1 MKKEDKKGSV
11 IISVF
16 IALLIFLI
24 IAVFGKSVRDANANK
39 QNYKN
44 LSVGIESPYAIRA
57 GYSNLSILKDAEQ
70 IFVPPWNSFD

>member
-11 IISVF
+11 ITGVF
-16 IALLIFLI
+16 IALIFFLI

-44 LSVGIESPYAIRA
+44 LSVGIESQYAIRA

-70 IFVPPWNSFD
+70 IFVPTWSSSY